1 MNLVGLPW
9 HISVGAM
16 ANPRSDFCVI
26 KMPYF
31 LHDINAVA
39 RVRINNG
46 SKETATTES
55 RGMLVFQLSMNVS
68 SS

>member
-1 MNLVGLPW
+1 
-9 HISVGAM
+9 M
-16 ANPRSDFCVI
+16 ANPRSDLCVI

-55 RGMLVFQLSMNVS
+55 RGMLVFQLPMNVS